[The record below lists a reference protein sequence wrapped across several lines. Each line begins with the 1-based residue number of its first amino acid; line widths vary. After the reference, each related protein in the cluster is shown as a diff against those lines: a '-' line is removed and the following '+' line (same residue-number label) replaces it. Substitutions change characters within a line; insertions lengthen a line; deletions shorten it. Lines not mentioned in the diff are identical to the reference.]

1 MNIDMIGG
9 GSLYINAG
17 LNGIDDRHNGT
28 FTIKDVDSL
37 DVKAARCGIAGGY
50 TSRLN
55 VDNSSIRSRELH
67 TEQYV
72 LSRSFL

>member
-1 MNIDMIGG
+1 MEAVFI
-9 GSLYINAG
+9 INAG

-28 FTIKDVDSL
+28 FTIKDVASL

-50 TSRLN
+50 TSRLV
-55 VDNSSIRSRELH
+55 VDNSNVKVGSSIRSNI
-67 TEQYV
+67 V